1 MVRLDVEGG
10 DWMMVPGRDKYRP
23 AGAQANDEA
32 GLGLGARGARGAA
45 NKRKADTDTNP
56 ALRKKGGNN

>member
-1 MVRLDVEGG
+1 MRLGDKGG

-32 GLGLGARGARGAA
+32 GLGLGARVVRRAA
-45 NKRKADTDTNP
+45 NKRQADNDANP
-56 ALRKKGGNN
+56 TLRKK